1 MVPSKASA
9 AMETVSVRMRDQ
21 PDVGGIT
28 GQGLKYLTLNI
39 TNPGICRLSGD
50 RDVSQIRSL
59 DRTGR
64 FGIRLIDLAAGLPE
78 KEPGVFRPFPLNDH
92 IDGYQPLQGPLRIEI
107 ERSAEAPPFL
117 IAKWR

>member
-28 GQGLKYLTLNI
+28 GQGLKYLALNI
-39 TNPGICRLSGD
+39 PIPGICRPSGD
-50 RDVSQIRSL
+50 GDVCQIRSL
-59 DRTGR
+59 DRAGR
-64 FGIRLIDLAAGLPE
+64 LGIRLIDLVEGLPE

-92 IDGYQPLQGPLRIEI
+92 IDGNQPLQGPLRIQF
-107 ERSAEAPPFL
+107 ERSAEAPSFL
-117 IAKWR
+117 IVKWR